1 MPAHNNSRVASLL
14 HYYRLRASQT
24 QRLAARSDLHDGA
37 HVRMHPEDVEAL
49 ARPAD
54 SLRPIV
60 ALFSTASVAEA
71 VCLRSAETVY
81 VRPGRPRGARGVAR
95 GEARGE
101 ARGGSRAPAAPL
113 PTAPPPPPAADAE
126 RIEWVPLRVSASHA
140 YVRGLRVSGT
150 IHRAVVRLVR
160 ET

>member
-1 MPAHNNSRVASLL
+1 MAPHTERVASLL

-60 ALFSTASVAEA
+60 ALFSTASAAEA
-71 VCLRSAETVY
+71 ICLRSAETVY
-81 VRPGRPRGARGVAR
+81 VRPGRPRGAR
-95 GEARGE
+95 
-101 ARGGSRAPAAPL
+101 APAAPL
-113 PTAPPPPPAADAE
+113 PTAPPPAPAADAE
-126 RIEWVPLRVSASHA
+126 RVEWVPLHVSASHA

>member
-1 MPAHNNSRVASLL
+1 MSYLFM
-14 HYYRLRASQT
+14 
-24 QRLAARSDLHDGA
+24 D
-37 HVRMHPEDVEAL
+37 
-49 ARPAD
+49 
-54 SLRPIV
+54 PIV

-95 GEARGE
+95 GVARGE
-101 ARGGSRAPAAPL
+101 APGETPGGSRAPAEPL
-113 PTAPPPPPAADAE
+113 PTAPPPPPAANAE
-126 RIEWVPLRVSASHA
+126 RVEWVPLRVSASHA

-150 IHRAVVRLVR
+150 IHSAVVRLVR

>member
-1 MPAHNNSRVASLL
+1 MPPHNSTRVASLL

-60 ALFSTASVAEA
+60 ALFSTASAAEA

-81 VRPGRPRGARGVAR
+81 VRPGRARRAR
-95 GEARGE
+95 GEAPGE